1 MDDCDSLDLSVG
13 EADVHIARD
22 GQISFTPKTTPKPK
36 SRLFVDPEDREEDE
50 DEEEDEED
58 DLVPYNSFAVLAA
71 LQSLQEKIRAL
82 EAERDFYKEANS
94 KNNDSSDQHTSK
106 DEEISLLRQ
115 RIRNVRMERDDWQRK
130 SKEMKS
136 LLEKQK
142 RNERV
147 SRKKSKIKIEL
158 EIVRDRLEES
168 ETSRKKLELKCRE
181 LESENKILRLGNVK
195 RKDSEMNRT

>member
-1 MDDCDSLDLSVG
+1 M
-13 EADVHIARD
+13 
-22 GQISFTPKTTPKPK
+22 
-36 SRLFVDPEDREEDE
+36 
-50 DEEEDEED
+50 
-58 DLVPYNSFAVLAA
+58 
-71 LQSLQEKIRAL
+71 
-82 EAERDFYKEANS
+82 
-94 KNNDSSDQHTSK
+94 
-106 DEEISLLRQ
+106 LRQ

-158 EIVRDRLEES
+158 EIVRDRLEQS
-168 ETSRKKLELKCRE
+168 ETSRRKLELKCKE

-195 RKDSEMNRT
+195 RNDSEMNRT